1 LVCPE
6 CGSSRVN
13 CNGHRTL
20 SNGLEVQRFGCK
32 DCGVRFID
40 PNSLKVNA
48 NNKRSSQ
55 QNKSLRGLEILDTQT
70 ETKTV
75 CAGLERLPQDAKGL
89 ITKYMAYLE
98 KEGYYTDSTYVDL
111 LKSLVLK
118 DRVNLLDPEDVKNPN
133 RQAQNQKRTTLEKRN
148 KNVSYL
154 RL

>member
-1 LVCPE
+1 M
-6 CGSSRVN
+6 
-13 CNGHRTL
+13 
-20 SNGLEVQRFGCK
+20 
-32 DCGVRFID
+32 
-40 PNSLKVNA
+40 
-48 NNKRSSQ
+48 
-55 QNKSLRGLEILDTQT
+55 DTQT